1 MEKKESLNF
10 IENDIVFIYGKF
22 DDTISTHVIP
32 GFFDLVKNESKKKD
46 GKIVID
52 INSHGGYTRILYQLL
67 AIIEN
72 AKSKGVIVETRALGV
87 AMSCGSIL
95 AASGTKGN
103 RFISENT
110 THLCHLGSSGF
121 RVYTDTQLDRLYKN
135 SKTHFNRIRNLYT
148 KYAKIPDL
156 ENVIKDDALFIYD
169 EQCVEWGLAD
179 KFYEQ
184 CWHTVKNNI

>member
-1 MEKKESLNF
+1 MGKKETLNF
-10 IENDIVFIYGKF
+10 IENDIIFIHGKF
-22 DDTISTHVIP
+22 DDTISTHVIS

-52 INSHGGYTRILYQLL
+52 INSYGGYAHVLYQLL

-72 AKSKGVIVETRALGV
+72 AKSAGVVVETRALGV

-95 AASGTKGN
+95 AASGTKGH
-103 RFISENT
+103 RFIGENT
-110 THLCHLGSSGF
+110 THLCHLGSAAF
-121 RVYTDTQLDRLYKN
+121 WVRTDLQLDRLYKDG
-135 SKTHFNRIRNLYT
+135 KTHFDRVRNLYK

-156 ENVIKDDALFIYD
+156 EDVIKDDNLYIYD
-169 EQCVEWGLAD
+169 EQCIEWGLAD

-184 CWHTVKNNI
+184 C

>member
-10 IENDIVFIYGKF
+10 IESDIVFIHGKF
-22 DDTISTHVIP
+22 DDTMSTHVIP
-32 GFFDLVKNESKKKD
+32 KFFDLVKNESKKKN

-67 AIIEN
+67 SIIEN
-72 AKSKGVIVETRALGV
+72 AKAAGVVVETRALSV

-95 AASGTKGN
+95 AASGTKGH
-103 RFISENT
+103 RFIGENT

-121 RVYTDTQLDRLYKN
+121 RVDTDTQLDRLYKN

-156 ENVIKDDALFIYD
+156 ENAIKDDALFIYD
-169 EQCVEWGLAD
+169 EQCIEWGLAD

-184 CWHTVKNNI
+184 C

>member
-1 MEKKESLNF
+1 MDKKESLNF
-10 IENDIVFIYGKF
+10 IESDIVFIHGKF
-22 DDTISTHVIP
+22 DDTVSTHVIP
-32 GFFDLVKNESKKKD
+32 GFFDLVKNESKKKN

-52 INSHGGYTRILYQLL
+52 INSHGGYSRILYQLL

-72 AKSKGVIVETRALGV
+72 AKEAGVVVETRALSV

-95 AASGTKGN
+95 AASGTKGH
-103 RFISENT
+103 RFIGENT

-121 RVYTDTQLDRLYKN
+121 RVHTDTQLDRLYKD

-156 ENVIKDDALFIYD
+156 ENVIKDDTLFIYD

-184 CWHTVKNNI
+184 CCNTVKNNI

>member
-121 RVYTDTQLDRLYKN
+121 RVYTDTQLDRA
-135 SKTHFNRIRNLYT
+135 F
-148 KYAKIPDL
+148 
-156 ENVIKDDALFIYD
+156 
-169 EQCVEWGLAD
+169 
-179 KFYEQ
+179 
-184 CWHTVKNNI
+184 

>member
-10 IENDIVFIYGKF
+10 IENDIVFIHGDF
-22 DDTISTHVIP
+22 DDTILSHVIP
-32 GFFDLVKNESKKKD
+32 GVFDLVKNESKKKN

-52 INSHGGYTRILYQLL
+52 INSYGGYTHILYQLL

-72 AKSKGVIVETRALGV
+72 AKAAGVVVETRALGV

-95 AASGTKGN
+95 AASGTKGH
-103 RFISENT
+103 RFIGENT
-110 THLCHLGSSGF
+110 THLCHLGSAAF
-121 RVYTDTQLDRLYKN
+121 RVRTDLQLDRLYKDG
-135 SKTHFNRIRNLYT
+135 KMHFNRIRNLYT

-184 CWHTVKNNI
+184 C